1 MSGVSEAML
10 ARKNQ
15 RGVTLIELMV
25 ALAVGSILIIGAV
38 SVFSSSRNTYRV
50 NEIMSRL
57 QENARFALHTVEPD
71 IRAAGYWGLNNRYS
85 IIDGAA
91 TVTEPVAAGM
101 GVAGDCQNNFSIDL
115 NNPVAGAN
123 NAFPFVGCAPF
134 GAGAVANT
142 DVLVVRHA
150 TTNPRPLAA
159 GRMQIQSDRGKVGV
173 FANGLLPVGYVGATS
188 QTHDLVVHAYYLS
201 RDSALGA
208 GIPSLRRKRLGPGP
222 ALFDEEVIPG
232 VQDFQI
238 QFGVDTDGDGA
249 ANQYVNPGNELPGS
263 TTVAVRMW
271 LLFRADQIDV
281 SHSDNTNYVY
291 ADQNIAPPNDSFR
304 RILVTKTIQLRNTR
318 F

>member
-1 MSGVSEAML
+1 MRGTGA
-10 ARKNQ
+10 Q
-15 RGVTLIELMV
+15 GGVTLIELMV

-91 TVTEPVAAGM
+91 TVAEPVVAGM
-101 GVAGDCQNNFSIDL
+101 GVVGDCQNNFSIDL
-115 NNPVAGAN
+115 NSPVDGAN
-123 NAFPFVGCAPF
+123 NNFPYAGCAPF
-134 GAGAVANT
+134 GAGAVPNT

-150 TTNPRPLAA
+150 TTDPRPLVA

-173 FANGLLPVGYVGATS
+173 FANGALPAGYVAAES
-188 QTHDLVVHAYYLS
+188 QTHDLIVHAYYLS
-201 RDSALGA
+201 QDSVLGP
-208 GIPSLRRKRLGPGP
+208 GIPSLRRKRLGAGP

-238 QFGVDTDGDGA
+238 QFGVDTDGDSA
-249 ANQYVNPGNELPGS
+249 ANQYVNPGNEPPGS
-263 TTVAVRMW
+263 VTVAVRMW

-281 SHSDNTNYVY
+281 SHTDGTNYVY

-304 RILVTKTIQLRNTR
+304 RVLVTKTIQLRNTR